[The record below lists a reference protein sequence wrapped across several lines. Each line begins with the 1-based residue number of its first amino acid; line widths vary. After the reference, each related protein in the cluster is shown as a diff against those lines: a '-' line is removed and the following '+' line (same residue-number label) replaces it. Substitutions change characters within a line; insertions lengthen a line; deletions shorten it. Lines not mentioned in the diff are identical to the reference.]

1 MLSGPES
8 IHSLGFNMQ
17 HKIKKSICLAL
28 TITQDI
34 GLVIVAIS
42 TIVAT
47 GIEIDVM
54 LRNQF
59 VSLSDLLL
67 LFIYLEVLTMVA
79 VYYKSGELPIKIP
92 MYIAIVALARYL
104 ILDMKNFETWRIL
117 GIATAILVIG
127 LAIIVIHYCQEIL
140 ASKIKGNLDLT
151 SLSNRND

>member
-1 MLSGPES
+1 M
-8 IHSLGFNMQ
+8 HQ
-17 HKIKKSICLAL
+17 KIKQSICLAL
-28 TITQDI
+28 SITQDI

-42 TIVAT
+42 TIVAI
-47 GIEIDVM
+47 GIEIGLM
-54 LRNQF
+54 LDNRF

-117 GIATAILVIG
+117 GISGAILVIG
-127 LAIIVIHYCQEIL
+127 FAIVVIHYCQEIL
-140 ASKIKGNLDLT
+140 TSKNENTKL
-151 SLSNRND
+151 

>member
-1 MLSGPES
+1 MD
-8 IHSLGFNMQ
+8 Q
-17 HKIKKSICLAL
+17 KIKQSICLAL
-28 TITQDI
+28 SIAQDI

-42 TIVAT
+42 TIVT
-47 GIEIDVM
+47 IGIEIGLM
-54 LRNQF
+54 LDNRF

-117 GIATAILVIG
+117 GIAGAILVIG

-140 ASKIKGNLDLT
+140 TSKNENTKL
-151 SLSNRND
+151 

>member
-1 MLSGPES
+1 VYLKTYLIPPIISQIG
-8 IHSLGFNMQ
+8 IQMQ
-17 HKIKKSICLAL
+17 HKIKQSISLAL
-28 TITQDI
+28 SITQDI

-42 TIVAT
+42 TIVAI
-47 GIEIDVM
+47 GIEIGLM
-54 LRNQF
+54 LDNQF

-117 GIATAILVIG
+117 GIAGAILVIG
-127 LAIIVIHYCQEIL
+127 LAIVVIHYCQEIL
-140 ASKIKGNLDLT
+140 ASKIENTKL
-151 SLSNRND
+151 

>member
-1 MLSGPES
+1 
-8 IHSLGFNMQ
+8 MQ
-17 HKIKKSICLAL
+17 YKIKQLICIAL
-28 TITQDI
+28 SITQDV

-47 GIEIDVM
+47 GIEIGLM
-54 LRNQF
+54 LDNQF

-117 GIATAILVIG
+117 GISGAILLIG
-127 LAIIVIHYCQEIL
+127 LAIVVIHYCQEIL
-140 ASKIKGNLDLT
+140 TSKNENTKL
-151 SLSNRND
+151 

>member
-1 MLSGPES
+1 
-8 IHSLGFNMQ
+8 MQ
-17 HKIKKSICLAL
+17 HKIKQSICLAL
-28 TITQDI
+28 SITQDI

-42 TIVAT
+42 TIVAI
-47 GIEIDVM
+47 GIEIGLM
-54 LRNQF
+54 LDNQF

-117 GIATAILVIG
+117 GIASAILVIG

-140 ASKIKGNLDLT
+140 TSKIENPKP
-151 SLSNRND
+151 